1 MAQLRMLVELTD
13 HPNVRG
19 MYDTHHANMEEK
31 TFPEAIRTIAPVLKH
46 VHLSE
51 NDRGTPGSGHINFRE
66 NLIALRLNNTQM
78 RAVKAFAKQHNASV
92 SEVIRISIE
101 MMIPEAKR

>member
-1 MAQLRMLVELTD
+1 MMQNNETNNKQR
-13 HPNVRG
+13 
-19 MYDTHHANMEEK
+19 EEIMSDK
-31 TFPEAIRTIAPVLKH
+31 
-46 VHLSE
+46 
-51 NDRGTPGSGHINFRE
+51 SGKE

>member
-1 MAQLRMLVELTD
+1 MG
-13 HPNVRG
+13 N
-19 MYDTHHANMEEK
+19 Y
-31 TFPEAIRTIAPVLKH
+31 LKRK
-46 VHLSE
+46 VIMS
-51 NDRGTPGSGHINFRE
+51 DKSGKE

>member
-1 MAQLRMLVELTD
+1 MMQNNETNNKQR
-13 HPNVRG
+13 
-19 MYDTHHANMEEK
+19 EEIMSDK
-31 TFPEAIRTIAPVLKH
+31 
-46 VHLSE
+46 
-51 NDRGTPGSGHINFRE
+51 SGKE

-78 RAVKAFAKQHNASV
+78 RAVKAVAKQHNASV

>member
-1 MAQLRMLVELTD
+1 MQNNETNNKQR
-13 HPNVRG
+13 
-19 MYDTHHANMEEK
+19 EEIMSDK
-31 TFPEAIRTIAPVLKH
+31 
-46 VHLSE
+46 
-51 NDRGTPGSGHINFRE
+51 SGKE